1 MIAKSKD
8 YLNALKRLKDE
19 YDAFYITNKYSTFET
34 CTHPKEFNLLSQVKG
49 DNVKNAL
56 MWIHDCWDC
65 YYRNEELPIGNAFD
79 YLQKCIY
86 KMFPTEFAD
95 ADVAELDMRE
105 PE

>member
-1 MIAKSKD
+1 MTIKSTD
-8 YLNALKRLKDE
+8 YLKALKRLKGE

-34 CTHPKEFNLLSQVKG
+34 CTHSREFKLLSQVKG
-49 DNVKNAL
+49 DYVKNAL

-65 YYRNEELPIGNAFD
+65 YYSRDELPVGNAFD

-86 KMFPTEFAD
+86 EMFPAEFSE
-95 ADVAELDMRE
+95 VEIRELDMRE